1 MNYIGIDIGGSQ
13 LRVAAYD
20 ENGTEI
26 KKVIMPNDRTMGPRE
41 NCNNLI
47 AAIDSWDISY
57 EGIGIGTP
65 GPLDFRTGMIIN
77 PPNLPGWENFNI
89 VRYFEQ
95 ATKHRA
101 FLNNDANL
109 AGLAEAVVGAGRGYE
124 SVFYITVST
133 GVGGAYIY
141 RGQLINGANSSAAE
155 LYTLIVNENT
165 EKVEGNCEGALADQT
180 SGTALARY
188 ATRWFKRPVDA
199 KELFDL
205 WRTGDAM
212 ARAIVEKAAES
223 LAKGVA
229 NTSFIVDPDIFIFG
243 GSVALFNPDFINL
256 VLEKA
261 MGYVLRPGNLH
272 FELATCGGDAGLIG
286 AARHAASE
294 LAEQPQPQPQPQPV
308 QDTEQSA

>member
-1 MNYIGIDIGGSQ
+1 MNYIGIDIGGTQ
-13 LRVAAYD
+13 MRVAAYN
-20 ENGTEI
+20 ENGMEM
-26 KKVIMPNDRTMGPRE
+26 KKVSMPNDHLLGARE

-47 AAIDSWDISY
+47 AAINSWNIDY

-65 GPLDFRTGMIIN
+65 GPLDFRTGMILN

-95 ATKHRA
+95 ATKHRT

-109 AGLAEAVVGAGRGYE
+109 AGLAEALVGAGRGYE

-141 RGQLINGANSSAAE
+141 RGQLVNGANSCAAE
-155 LYTLIVNENT
+155 LYTLIVNENS
-165 EKVEGNCEGALADQT
+165 ERVEGNCCGALADQT

-188 ATRWFKRPVDA
+188 ATRWFQRSVDA

-205 WRTGDAM
+205 WRAGDAM
-212 ARAIVEKAAES
+212 ARAIVERAADN

-229 NTSFIVDPDIFIFG
+229 NTSFVVDPDIFIFG
-243 GSVALFNPDFINL
+243 GSVTLFNPDYINL
-256 VLEKA
+256 VFEKA
-261 MGYVLRPGNLH
+261 KDYVLCPGNLH
-272 FELATCGGDAGLIG
+272 FELATCGGDAGVIG
-286 AARHAASE
+286 AARHAEIE
-294 LAEQPQPQPQPQPV
+294 LNAHPMQEQEDADQP
-308 QDTEQSA
+308 E

>member
-1 MNYIGIDIGGSQ
+1 MNYIGIDIGGTQ

-20 ENGTEI
+20 GNGVEI
-26 KKVIMPNDRTMGPRE
+26 KKVIMPNDHTLGPRE

-47 AAIDSWDISY
+47 SAIKSWDIDY

-65 GPLDFRTGMIIN
+65 GPLDFRTGMILN

-95 ATKHRA
+95 ATGHRA

-109 AGLAEAVVGAGRGYE
+109 AGLAEAVAGAGKGYE

-141 RGQLINGANSSAAE
+141 KGQLVNGANSNAAE

-165 EKVEGNCEGALADQT
+165 EKVEGNCCGALADQT

-205 WRTGDAM
+205 WRAGDAM
-212 ARAIVEKAAES
+212 ASAIIEKAADD

-229 NTSFIVDPDIFIFG
+229 NTSFIVDPNIFIFG

-256 VLEKA
+256 VLEKS
-261 MGYVLRPGNLH
+261 MNYVLSPGNLH
-272 FELATCGGDAGLIG
+272 FELATCGGDAGLVG
-286 AARHAASE
+286 AARYAEIKMAAQPMKD
-294 LAEQPQPQPQPQPV
+294 AE
-308 QDTEQSA
+308 